1 LHSAFQFGCPRHNGK
16 TIVFVDRREITYQQG
31 SLQGA
36 PSMTDTIKYRDLQQ
50 AWGVGHTFEH
60 SLNDL
65 YPEPE
70 ADADGNLLPTAIQ
83 RPRLDRRE
91 KWTLL
96 EPYISSRFK
105 NQLKAVAPLAVYL
118 ALFLILVLRQ
128 LVDDYM
134 IITGGLLAVVFG
146 LMFFMEGLRIGLMPF
161 GEQIGH
167 SLPRRSPLPLVL
179 FVTLLLG
186 IGVTFAEPAI
196 GALQAAGA
204 NISVERAPYL
214 YALLNDWSGV
224 LVLVVGASVGLAAVV
239 GTLRFLNG
247 WSLKPLIYLSL
258 VPVLG
263 LTIYASTDPDLTSAL
278 GLAWDAGAV
287 TTGPVTVPLVLS
299 LGIGIAAAAGRGNSG
314 LSGFG
319 IVTLASLFPILGVL
333 LLTLY
338 LASSIKP
345 EEIIA
350 AANAVVVT
358 SSTDLPW
365 YERSPGVEIVLGV
378 RAILPLCIF
387 LFLVLKLVL
396 REKLPHAKEM
406 FVGIG
411 LTIIGMC
418 IFNLGLT
425 YGLSKLGGNAGSLV
439 PAAFME
445 IAAVDDSPIYPYR
458 AGLIIALVFAWVLG
472 FGATVAE
479 PALNALGTTAEEL
492 TSGAF
497 KKKTLIIAVSF
508 GVAFGIA
515 LGLSKLIFDLPL
527 VWLIVPGYL
536 IAIALTAI
544 SSEAFVNVAW
554 DSAGVTTGPITV
566 PLVLAMGLGF
576 GNATDAAEGFG
587 ILCMASIGPII
598 SVMISGL
605 WSQYK
610 VRRQA
615 DAAVRNAITPST
627 VGATGVP

>member
-1 LHSAFQFGCPRHNGK
+1 MAEKIRF
-16 TIVFVDRREITYQQG
+16 
-31 SLQGA
+31 
-36 PSMTDTIKYRDLQQ
+36 RDLQQ
-50 AWGVGHTFEH
+50 AWGVGRTFEA

-65 YPEPE
+65 YPQPQ
-70 ADADGNLLPTAIQ
+70 ADADGNYLPTAIE
-83 RPRLDRRE
+83 RPQLSRRE
-91 KWTLL
+91 KQRLL
-96 EPYISSRFK
+96 QPYVSARLK
-105 NQLKAVAPLAVYL
+105 GQLKAVVPLAVYL

-128 LVDDYM
+128 LVADSL
-134 IITGGLLAVVFG
+134 IIAGGLLAVVVG

-179 FVTLLLG
+179 FITLLLG

-204 NISVERAPYL
+204 NISVASAPYL
-214 YALLNDWSGV
+214 YALLNDWSGI
-224 LVLVVGASVGLAAVV
+224 LVMVIGACVGLAAVI
-239 GTLRFLNG
+239 GTLRFVYG
-247 WSLKPLIYLSL
+247 WSLKPLIYASL

-263 LTIYASTDPDLTSAL
+263 LTIYASTDANLTSAV

-299 LGIGIAAAAGRGNSG
+299 LGIGISAAVGRGDSG

-333 LLTLY
+333 LLTLF
-338 LASSIKP
+338 LASTTTP
-345 EEIIA
+345 AEIIA
-350 AANAVVVT
+350 VANAASAMAAT
-358 SSTDLPW
+358 EPTWL
-365 YERSPGVEIVLGV
+365 ERSPGVEIVLGV

-387 LFLVLKLVL
+387 LFLVLKLIL
-396 REKLPHAKEM
+396 RERLPHANEIY
-406 FVGIG
+406 VGVG
-411 LTIIGMC
+411 LTIVGMC

-425 YGLSKLGGNAGSLV
+425 YGLSMLGGNAGSLV

-445 IAAVDDSPIYPYR
+445 IAGVDDSPIYPYR

-472 FGATVAE
+472 FGATIAE
-479 PALNALGTTAEEL
+479 PALNALGQTAEEL
-492 TSGAF
+492 TNGAF
-497 KKKTLIIAVSF
+497 KKKTLIIAVSI

-515 LGLSKLIFDLPL
+515 LGLSKLIFNLPL

-536 IAIALTAI
+536 VAIVLTAI
-544 SSEAFVNVAW
+544 SSESFVNVAW

-576 GNATDAAEGFG
+576 GVATDAIEGFG

-605 WSQYK
+605 WSQHK
-610 VRRQA
+610 AGRQA
-615 DAAVRNAITPST
+615 AAAAKHAMMNST
-627 VGATGVP
+627 VEATGTL

>member
-1 LHSAFQFGCPRHNGK
+1 M
-16 TIVFVDRREITYQQG
+16 IDRYRF
-31 SLQGA
+31 
-36 PSMTDTIKYRDLQQ
+36 RDLQQ
-50 AWGVGHTFEH
+50 AWGVGRTFEV

-70 ADADGNLLPTAIQ
+70 ADADGNYLPTAIR
-83 RPRLDRRE
+83 RPALSRRE
-91 KWTLL
+91 KRRLL
-96 EPYISSRFK
+96 QPYVSTRLQG
-105 NQLKAVAPLAVYL
+105 QLKAVVPLAAYL

-128 LVDDYM
+128 LVADSL
-134 IITGGLLAVVFG
+134 IIAGGLLAVVVG

-179 FVTLLLG
+179 LITLLLG

-204 NISVERAPYL
+204 NIAVARAPYL
-214 YALLNDWSGV
+214 YALLNDWSGI
-224 LVLVVGASVGLAAVV
+224 LVMVIGASVGLAAVV
-239 GTLRFLNG
+239 GTLRFVYG
-247 WSLKPLIYLSL
+247 WSLKPLIYASL
-258 VPVLG
+258 LPVLG
-263 LTIYASTDPDLTSAL
+263 LTIYASTDPNLASAL

-299 LGIGIAAAAGRGNSG
+299 LGIGIAAAVGRGDSG

-338 LASSIKP
+338 LASTTTP
-345 EEIIA
+345 AEIIEI
-350 AANAVVVT
+350 ANAAVT
-358 SSTDLPW
+358 VSATEFQW

-387 LFLVLKLVL
+387 LFLVLKLIL
-396 REKLPHAKEM
+396 REKLPHANEI
-406 FVGIG
+406 FTGIG
-411 LTIIGMC
+411 LTIVGMC
-418 IFNLGLT
+418 VFNIGLT
-425 YGLSKLGGNAGSLV
+425 YGLSLLGGNAGSLV

-445 IAAVDDSPIYPYR
+445 IANVDDSPIYPYR
-458 AGLIIALVFAWVLG
+458 AGLIIALVFAWILG

-479 PALNALGTTAEEL
+479 PALNALGQTAEEL
-492 TSGAF
+492 TNGAF
-497 KKKTLIIAVSF
+497 KKKTLIIAVSI

-515 LGLSKLIFDLPL
+515 LGLSKLIFDLQL
-527 VWLIVPGYL
+527 VWVIVPGYL
-536 IAIALTAI
+536 VAIVLTAI
-544 SSEAFVNVAW
+544 SSESFVNVAW

-576 GNATDAAEGFG
+576 GAATDAVEGFG

-610 VRRQA
+610 AGRQA
-615 DAAVRNAITPST
+615 ATAERNAVMIST
-627 VGATGVP
+627 VEATGAL